1 MEKHQIVDRLE
12 AAAIGNRVT
21 ADAIAEVLIELKAS
35 EFHNMQ
41 SNYSAMMY
49 IIAEQQALIGTLLQE
64 LIKTGALNEASL
76 EKITGVYGKEEIL
89 SPMYSDLYKRFAWYF
104 IRVSEALNDKNK
116 QQPDPWSPGEKV
128 K

>member
-1 MEKHQIVDRLE
+1 MERHEIIDRLE
-12 AAAIGNRVT
+12 AETFGGYIPPS
-21 ADAIAEVLIELKAS
+21 AIADILLDMRKVD
-35 EFHNMQ
+35 FHNMQ

-64 LIKTGALNEASL
+64 LIKSGVLTDRSL
-76 EKITGVYGKEEIL
+76 ENITGVYGKDDIL

-104 IRVSEALNDKNK
+104 IRVHEALANKNEK
-116 QQPDPWSPGEKV
+116 QPDPWSPGEKV